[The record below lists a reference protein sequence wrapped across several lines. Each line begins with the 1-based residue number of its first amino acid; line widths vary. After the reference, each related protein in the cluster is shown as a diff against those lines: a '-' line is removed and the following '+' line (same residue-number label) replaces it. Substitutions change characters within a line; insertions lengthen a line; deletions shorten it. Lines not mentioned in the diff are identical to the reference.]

1 MALQTQTPRTQHEP
15 EWMSL
20 REFADLLG
28 ISLTSAYEYARE
40 ERLPVPAIRVGRQ
53 FRFSRPAYA
62 ELRHAQHA
70 TKRDGG
76 SQAA

>member
-1 MALQTQTPRTQHEP
+1 MALQTQTPRTHHAS

-40 ERLPVPAIRVGRQ
+40 DKLPVPAIRVGRQ
-53 FRFSRPAYA
+53 FRFSRPAYE
-62 ELRHAQHA
+62 ELRHAQHT
-70 TKRDGG
+70 TKRDGD